1 MKIRTQLNILILGI
15 ILIPLVSI
23 IALPLY
29 HYATSSERRL
39 LNGYKQIREMG
50 EYDLSE
56 DDWEMIRLEINNIP
70 PTVQVAIYYD
80 YSVLISN
87 IPELKAG
94 SILTPGEIWTFI
106 TSTNT
111 EYDYQMQAPMMDRR
125 HYMNSYEPEVIVIS
139 RSKVRSERK
148 RGLNRYVFPGLIG
161 ILVFE
166 FFCITLIIRLSRTI
180 SSSITLLQQK
190 TQKIADGA
198 LDTKLE
204 SSRHSVK
211 SNEITS
217 LTESLE
223 RMRISLKDEQERRNK
238 FIMGISHDL
247 RTPVALIKGYSEA
260 ITDGVV
266 NDMDEI
272 KKSLGIVETKADQ
285 LESMINDLINYVKLN
300 NADWLQTLEP
310 ISLKPLLENF
320 ASSSKSTA
328 EVYNRNIV
336 SEIDVDENLK
346 VPMDRNL
353 VNRVLENLFS
363 NALRYTKDGDKITIC
378 CMQEKDCVKVS
389 VCDTGIG
396 MAEKDLQR
404 IFDLFYRASNSR
416 REQGMGIGLSVVKT
430 VIDAHGWKIGVE
442 SELGKG
448 SSFIITIPLGNALV
462 SKSC

>member
-15 ILIPLVSI
+15 ILIPLASF
-23 IALPLY
+23 IALPVY

-39 LNGYKQIREMG
+39 LKGYKEIRRME

-56 DDWEMIRLEINNIP
+56 DDWEMIRNEIKNIP
-70 PTVQVAIYYD
+70 PTVQVAFYYD
-80 YSVLISN
+80 YSILLSN
-87 IPELKAG
+87 MPELKAG
-94 SILTPGEIWTFI
+94 TIVTPGEIWNFI
-106 TSTNT
+106 TSSNS
-111 EYDYQMQAPMMDRR
+111 EYDYQMQAPMMERR
-125 HYMNSYEPEVIVIS
+125 GFGSYGPEVIVIS
-139 RSKVRSERK
+139 RSKVMPNQNRR
-148 RGLNRYVFPGLIG
+148 LNRFTLPFFIG
-161 ILVFE
+161 ILLFE
-166 FFCITLIIRLSRTI
+166 LFCITLIIILSKTI
-180 SSSITLLQQK
+180 SSSITLLQQN

-204 SSRHSVK
+204 QPKHRVK

-223 RMRISLKDEQERRNK
+223 RMRVSLKDEQERRNK

-266 NDMDEI
+266 GDMDEI
-272 KKSLGIVETKADQ
+272 KKSLGIVESKADQ

-328 EVYNRNIV
+328 EVYKRNIII
-336 SEIDVDENLK
+336 EIDVDENLK
-346 VPMDRNL
+346 VPMDKNL

-363 NALRYTKDGDKITIC
+363 NALRYTRDGDSITISC
-378 CMQEKDCVKVS
+378 IQKKNSVVVS
-389 VCDTGIG
+389 VTDTGIG
-396 MAEKDLQR
+396 MEEKDLQR
-404 IFDLFYRASNSR
+404 IFDLFYRATNSR

-430 VIDAHGWKIGVE
+430 VIDAHGWKIGIE

-448 SSFIITIPLGNALV
+448 SSFIITIPLENALV
-462 SKSC
+462 NKSC